1 MRAVVFSLCAVL
13 LAGAAAPAWAQ
24 GESLGAD
31 WGPQQAQ
38 ARDCVRAGRCV
49 PLKEVV
55 AAVSRRTPGRLLD
68 AGLEQQNGRDVYRV
82 RWAANDGRRLDVI
95 VDAASGQVIK
105 EEGR

>member
-1 MRAVVFSLCAVL
+1 MRGHLSCLCAAVL
-13 LAGAAAPAWAQ
+13 LLGAAPARADQ

-38 ARDCVRAGRCV
+38 ARDCVRAKRCV

-55 AAVSRRTPGRLLD
+55 AGVARRTPGRLLD

-82 RWAANDGRRLDVI
+82 RWAAADGRRLDVI
-95 VDAASGQVIK
+95 VDAATGQILQG
-105 EEGR
+105 GR